1 MKTRKLVLGSV
12 LAASALS
19 LLATGV
25 VNARPYGDCDAR
37 FGGRYATLERH
48 GLQPAGSPHHLPHHL
63 MKRLD
68 LTEEQRDQMF
78 EITHAQ
84 QPAIRKKMKA
94 LHKGREALQQAAMAE
109 TYDSEAVRALADRQA
124 EIKAELIVMR
134 NATFHSIFTLLTSE
148 QREEITQ
155 MKEKGGAG
163 FHRP

>member
-12 LAASALS
+12 LAASALG

-48 GLQPAGSPHHLPHHL
+48 GRHPGGPPHHL

-78 EITHAQ
+78 EIDARPTARDTEEDESAAQ
-84 QPAIRKKMKA
+84 R
-94 LHKGREALQQAAMAE
+94 
-109 TYDSEAVRALADRQA
+109 S
-124 EIKAELIVMR
+124 
-134 NATFHSIFTLLTSE
+134 
-148 QREEITQ
+148 
-155 MKEKGGAG
+155 
-163 FHRP
+163 